1 MTRRRFLPSKR
12 RGLLVL
18 SLGLL
23 SLAGLAAG
31 LALWAV
37 LPGGPAPPAKVA
49 PGAAPQPP
57 RGLVLHERPVPV
69 PDLAFMDGEG
79 RLLSSADFRG
89 RTILLNIWATWCV
102 PCRAEMPALDR
113 LQAELG
119 GPNFEV
125 VALSVDRGGVDAVGA
140 FYDQIGIANLA
151 VYLDPPNT
159 SSRALGVVGIP
170 TTLLIDRDGR
180 EIGRAI
186 GPLEWDSSETID
198 LIRRAMMAAPSR
210 P

>member
-1 MTRRRFLPSKR
+1 MTSHRFPPER

-18 SLGLL
+18 SLSLL

-37 LPGGPAPPAKVA
+37 PLGKPAPPARVV
-49 PGAAPQPP
+49 PGAAPQPS
-57 RGLVLHERPVPV
+57 RGMVMRERPVPV
-69 PDLAFMDGEG
+69 PDLAFTDAEG
-79 RLLSSADFRG
+79 RLLSPADFRG
-89 RTILLNIWATWCV
+89 RTVLLNIWATWCV
-102 PCRAEMPALDR
+102 PCREEMPALDR

-119 GPNFEV
+119 GPDFEV
-125 VALSVDRGGVDAVGA
+125 VALSIDRGGANPVRA

-151 VYLDPPNT
+151 VYLDRPNV

-186 GPLEWDSSETID
+186 GPLEWDSSEMIE
-198 LIRRAMMAAPSR
+198 LIRRAMTAAPSR